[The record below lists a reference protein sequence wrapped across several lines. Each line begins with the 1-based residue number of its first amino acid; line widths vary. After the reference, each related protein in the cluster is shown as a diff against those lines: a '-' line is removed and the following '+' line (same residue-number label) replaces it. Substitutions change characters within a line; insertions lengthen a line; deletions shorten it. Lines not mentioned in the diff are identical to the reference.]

1 MMPYLLL
8 QTVVVPLGA
17 AAIIF
22 IPRSANRYNA
32 GWITIGALA
41 YTTVLLSLAGVQV
54 LHQGAI
60 FEKYRIG
67 PEVSLNLLA
76 DGLSLPV
83 ALIINLICLAL
94 AIYSL
99 HYVDH
104 RIELIYRTT
113 DPLTS
118 ALYHKRFFF
127 LYLFFPTGFM
137 GVAFSTNLISIYLF
151 LELLT
156 IIPLYFIMARYGAV
170 WVFRLYHPL

>member
-1 MMPYLLL
+1 MLL
-8 QTVVVPLGA
+8 G
-17 AAIIF
+17 
-22 IPRSANRYNA
+22 
-32 GWITIGALA
+32 
-41 YTTVLLSLAGVQV
+41 LAGVRV
-54 LHQGAI
+54 LHQGPI

-113 DPLTS
+113 DPRTS

-137 GVAFSTNLISIYLF
+137 GVAFSTNLIYNLF
-151 LELLT
+151 VPRTAHHHSALLHH
-156 IIPLYFIMARYGAV
+156 GAV
-170 WVFRLYHPL
+170 RVFRLYHPL